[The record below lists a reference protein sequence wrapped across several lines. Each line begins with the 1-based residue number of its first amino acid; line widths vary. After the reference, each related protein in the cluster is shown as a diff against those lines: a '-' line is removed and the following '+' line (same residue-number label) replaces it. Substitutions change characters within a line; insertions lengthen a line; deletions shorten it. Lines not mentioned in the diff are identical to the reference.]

1 MSFRMHRNLF
11 SCPELYLSNKL
22 ILEVLSS
29 NIKDLT
35 LSVIW
40 VNLSSTLILPGQLR
54 KVVGGV
60 HHFMLATLSLDISSS
75 ASCFSCLCVCVCVRT
90 CMCVC
95 VWVHMCVC
103 VCVCVRAFLRMYV

>member
-54 KVVGGV
+54 KVVGGM

-75 ASCFSCLCVCVCVRT
+75 ASCFSCLCVCVCAHA
-90 CMCVC
+90 CVC
-95 VWVHMCVC
+95 VFGCICVC
-103 VCVCVRAFLRMYV
+103 VCARAFLRMYV